1 MENRSKKI
9 EELFRRGIL
18 AKEDLLAK
26 EITSEVLDLLEQET
40 DLLVLNADD
49 IDAIAKQTT
58 LVNWYEIDSS
68 RVAAEKERDDEL
80 YQASLQLFKKSSL
93 SLNPSPVSTTKH
105 DVSSLETTIEE
116 NAEEVNFTTSI
127 HFTNSIDLFQGD
139 EESKNLS
146 PETSK
151 VTIVLSYE
159 NKPHKYDISDFTR
172 FFISRH
178 SFLEGLLRQRREL
191 QHTLTINRIL
201 GKKERENISL
211 IGIIE
216 EITKTKTG
224 NLIISIEDL
233 TGRIKI
239 IISKNKKDLFRL
251 SQDLIVDEVVGITG
265 KISDGVV
272 FVENIFWPDIPSNH
286 ELKKSERDDYVL
298 FLSDVHVGSALFL
311 EEEFERFIQW
321 LNGSIGNE
329 TQRGIASKVKYIFI
343 AGDLVDGVGV
353 YPSQEEELK
362 IKDIKEQYREFSR
375 LIRQIP
381 TANPAVVNIGKTS
394 TFPGFD
400 VLMYH
405 GFSFDYYVANVDSIR
420 LAGGYHRADMIMKFL
435 LKRRHL
441 APAFKSTPYCPSYEE
456 DPLLI
461 KIVPDFFVTGHIH
474 YSCVANYHGITMISG
489 SCWQNKTTFQEK
501 LGHEPEPARV
511 PAINLKTREIKILR
525 F

>member
-321 LNGSIGNE
+321 PNSSIGNE

-381 TANPAVVNIGKTS
+381 TAIKIIICPGNHDVVHLAEPQPVFDPRFSPDLFDLPNLEIVTNPAVVNIGKTS

-441 APAFKSTPYCPSYEE
+441 APAFKSTRSE
-456 DPLLI
+456 
-461 KIVPDFFVTGHIH
+461 
-474 YSCVANYHGITMISG
+474 
-489 SCWQNKTTFQEK
+489 
-501 LGHEPEPARV
+501 
-511 PAINLKTREIKILR
+511 
-525 F
+525 